1 MDVPPVYLG
10 QLLRVHILP
19 YRNKSIKSIFTNTV
33 FNLNQ
38 NYYNKIKKELNE
50 NLQQKNKQYGAISR
64 ILTIYYIQKNNGGQV
79 NLHE

>member
-33 FNLNQ
+33 LNLNQ

-50 NLQQKNKQYGAISR
+50 NLQQKNKQCGAISR
-64 ILTIYYIQKNNGGQV
+64 ILTIYYILKNNGGQV